1 MNQQTFQYRAIN
13 ESGVLSKGV
22 LQATDRNDAYHQ
34 IVASGMKPVK
44 LALRRSIKLG
54 GKGSK
59 ASVKDLAR
67 FTYQFSVLMEARIP
81 IADGLRSI
89 AEQEQNQRF
98 AMILI
103 EIAKEIEAGNTVT
116 DALSK
121 HRKLFGDVYIETIR
135 AAEVSGNMIKVLA
148 RLAEMLDQRY
158 ETLKNIRGAMMYPM
172 CVVGVMCLA
181 VTFLM
186 AVVLPRLSEMYGSR
200 GVELPMITQLLMGF
214 ANFVRSYWY
223 LLIAGGIGAVFG
235 VRKACNNPKSR
246 ATIDVWLHKI
256 PGLRDILVGLAV
268 SRFTHV
274 LGLSLQSGIGLLEAL
289 ELSGRSSGRP
299 LLESDSRKMRD
310 QVKSGGRLSEVL
322 LACDYLPGFASRM
335 VASGEE
341 AGELPRMCRIVA
353 KHYDREVEHLTKN
366 LSTMI
371 EPIAVVGLSAVVL
384 IIALAVFLPM
394 WSMGALLK

>member
-44 LALRRSIKLG
+44 LALRRSMTFG
-54 GKGSK
+54 RKGSK

-158 ETLKNIRGAMMYPM
+158 ETLKNIRGAMIYPM

-186 AVVLPRLSEMYGSR
+186 AVVLPRLSDMYGSR

-214 ANFVRSYWY
+214 AHFVRSYWY

-246 ATIDVWLHKI
+246 ATIDIWLHKI

-274 LGLSLQSGIGLLEAL
+274 LGLSLQSGIGLIEAL

-310 QVKSGGRLSEVL
+310 QVKNGGRLSEVL
-322 LACDYLPGFASRM
+322 LACDYLPGFAKRM

-341 AGELPRMCRIVA
+341 AAELPRMCRLVA

-371 EPIAVVGLSAVVL
+371 EPIAVVGLAAVVL
-384 IIALAVFLPM
+384 VIALAVFLPM

>member
-1 MNQQTFQYRAIN
+1 MSQQTFQYRAID
-13 ESGVLSKGV
+13 ESGVVSKGV
-22 LQATDRNDAYHQ
+22 LQATDRSEAYHQ

-44 LALRRSIKLG
+44 LSVRKSITLG
-54 GKGSK
+54 LKGSK
-59 ASVKDLAR
+59 VSVKDLAR

-98 AMILI
+98 AAMLND
-103 EIAKEIEAGNTVT
+103 IAKEIEAGNTIT

-121 HRKLFGDVYIETIR
+121 YRKLFGDVYIETIR
-135 AAEVSGNMIKVLA
+135 AAEISGNMIEVLS
-148 RLAEMLDQRY
+148 RLAEMLDKRY
-158 ETLKNIRGAMMYPM
+158 ETVKNIRGALMYPM
-172 CVVGVMCLA
+172 CVIGVMCLA

-200 GVELPMITQLLMGF
+200 GVELPLPTQLLMGF
-214 ANFVRSYWY
+214 ATLVRSYWY
-223 LLIAGGIGAVFG
+223 ILIVGGMAATFG
-235 VRKACNNPKSR
+235 VRKAWNNPKSR
-246 ATIDVWLHKI
+246 AIFDDCLHKI

-268 SRFTHV
+268 SRFSHV
-274 LGLSLQSGIGLLEAL
+274 LGLSLQSGIGLIEAL
-289 ELSGRSSGRP
+289 ELSGRSSGTP
-299 LLESDSRKMRD
+299 LLESDTRKMSD
-310 QVKSGGRLSEVL
+310 QVKNGGRLSEVL
-322 LACDYLPGFASRM
+322 LTCTYIPGFARRL

-366 LSTMI
+366 LSTII
-371 EPIAVVGLSAVVL
+371 EPLAVVGLAAVVL

>member
-1 MNQQTFQYRAIN
+1 MSQQTFQYRAID
-13 ESGVLSKGV
+13 ESGVLTKGA
-22 LQATDRNDAYHQ
+22 LQATDRSEAYHQ

-44 LALRRSIKLG
+44 LSARRSISFG
-54 GKGSK
+54 RKGSN
-59 ASVKDLAR
+59 ASLKDLAR

-89 AEQEQNQRF
+89 ADQEQNQRF
-98 AMILI
+98 AAILND
-103 EIAKEIEAGNTVT
+103 IAKEIEAGNTVT

-135 AAEVSGNMIKVLA
+135 AAEISGNMIEVLA

-158 ETLKNIRGAMMYPM
+158 ETVKNIRGALMYPM
-172 CVVGVMCLA
+172 CVIGVMCLA

-186 AVVLPRLSEMYGSR
+186 AVVLPRLSEMYGNR
-200 GVELPMITQLLMGF
+200 GVELPIPTQLLMGF
-214 ANFVRSYWY
+214 ATFVRGYWY
-223 LLIAGGIGAVFG
+223 LLIAGGLAAAFG
-235 VRKACNNPKSR
+235 LRKAWNNPKSR
-246 ATIDVWLHKI
+246 AKFDGWLHKI

-268 SRFTHV
+268 SRFSHV
-274 LGLSLQSGIGLLEAL
+274 LGLSLQSGIGLIEAL

-299 LLESDSRKMRD
+299 LLESDTRKMSD
-310 QVKSGGRLSEVL
+310 QVKIGGRLSEVL
-322 LACDYLPGFASRM
+322 LTCKYLPGFARRM

-341 AGELPRMCRIVA
+341 AAELPRMCRIVA
-353 KHYDREVEHLTKN
+353 KHYDREVTHLTKN

-371 EPIAVVGLSAVVL
+371 EPIAIVGLAAVVL

-394 WSMGALLK
+394 WSMGSLLK

>member
-1 MNQQTFQYRAIN
+1 MIY
-13 ESGVLSKGV
+13 
-22 LQATDRNDAYHQ
+22 
-34 IVASGMKPVK
+34 PV
-44 LALRRSIKLG
+44 
-54 GKGSK
+54 
-59 ASVKDLAR
+59 
-67 FTYQFSVLMEARIP
+67 
-81 IADGLRSI
+81 
-89 AEQEQNQRF
+89 
-98 AMILI
+98 
-103 EIAKEIEAGNTVT
+103 
-116 DALSK
+116 
-121 HRKLFGDVYIETIR
+121 
-135 AAEVSGNMIKVLA
+135 
-148 RLAEMLDQRY
+148 
-158 ETLKNIRGAMMYPM
+158 
-172 CVVGVMCLA
+172 CVIGVMCLA

-186 AVVLPRLSEMYGSR
+186 AVVLPRLSGMYESR
-200 GVELPMITQLLMGF
+200 GVELPMMTQLLMGF

-223 LLIAGGIGAVFG
+223 LLLAGIVGAVFG
-235 VRKACNNPKSR
+235 VRKSWENPKSR
-246 ATIDVWLHKI
+246 AKIDVWLHKI

-274 LGLSLQSGIGLLEAL
+274 LGLSLQSGIGLIEAL

-371 EPIAVVGLSAVVL
+371 EPLAVVGLAAVVL

-394 WSMGALLK
+394 WNMGALLK

>member
-44 LALRRSIKLG
+44 LALRRSMTFG

-158 ETLKNIRGAMMYPM
+158 ETLKNIRSAMIYPM

-186 AVVLPRLSEMYGSR
+186 AVVLPRLSDMYGSR

-214 ANFVRSYWY
+214 AHFVRSYWY
-223 LLIAGGIGAVFG
+223 LLIAGGIGAIFG

-246 ATIDVWLHKI
+246 ATIDIWLHKI

-274 LGLSLQSGIGLLEAL
+274 LGLSLQSGIGLIEAL

-299 LLESDSRKMRD
+299 LLESDSRKMSD

-322 LACDYLPGFASRM
+322 LACDYLPGFAKRM

-341 AGELPRMCRIVA
+341 AAELPRMCRLVA

-371 EPIAVVGLSAVVL
+371 EPIAVVGLAAVVL

>member
-1 MNQQTFQYRAIN
+1 MNQQTFQYRAID
-13 ESGVLSKGV
+13 ETGALSKGV
-22 LQATDRNDAYHQ
+22 LQAADRSDAYHQ
-34 IVASGMKPVK
+34 IVASGMRPIK
-44 LALRRSIKLG
+44 LAVRRSFGFG
-54 GKGSK
+54 GKGCR

-89 AEQEQNQRF
+89 AEQESNQRF
-98 AMILI
+98 AAILNDV
-103 EIAKEIEAGNTVT
+103 AKEIEAGNTVT
-116 DALSK
+116 DSLYK

-135 AAEVSGNMIKVLA
+135 AAETSGNMIQVLA

-158 ETLKNIRGAMMYPM
+158 DTIKNVRSAMIYPM
-172 CVVGVMCLA
+172 CVIGVMCLA

-186 AVVLPRLSEMYGSR
+186 AVVLPRLSGMYENR
-200 GVELPMITQLLMGF
+200 GVELPMLTQLLMGF
-214 ANFVRSYWY
+214 SYFIRSYWY
-223 LLIAGGIGAVFG
+223 LLLAGIVGVVFG
-235 VRKACNNPKSR
+235 VRKAWENPKMR
-246 ATIDVWLHKI
+246 AKIDVLLHKI

-274 LGLSLQSGIGLLEAL
+274 LGLSLQSGIGLIEAL

-310 QVKSGGRLSEVL
+310 QVKNGGRLSEVL
-322 LACDYLPGFASRM
+322 LACDYLPGFARRM

-341 AGELPRMCRIVA
+341 AAELPRMCRLVA

-366 LSTMI
+366 LSTII
-371 EPIAVVGLSAVVL
+371 EPIAVVGLAAVVL

-394 WSMGALLK
+394 WSMGTLLK